1 MSPTWATLLRHAW
14 VRHRVVLL
22 ITAAALCLFE
32 FVGTRLAPTPNE
44 VGWVSTLFA
53 TLPAN
58 LRALLGN
65 EVALSPAG
73 FLAVGYAHPFFMIL
87 LSAWI
92 IRVTSAAVGG
102 EIGRGT
108 MDLLASRPVPRWH
121 FVASGA
127 IAAAAG
133 VAGIVLA
140 AWSGTAIGLATRSI
154 DARAAAFWPVVLGA
168 WLLFTAWAAVGLAIS
183 ATRRDGGA
191 AIAWTT
197 TALAVSFVVDY
208 LARLWAPI
216 SWLRPFS
223 LFRYYEPQAMLA
235 SGMPVVSA
243 VVLAG
248 VIVVAL
254 IAATA
259 GLARRDL

>member
-121 FVASGA
+121 FVAAGA
-127 IAAAAG
+127 VAAAVG
-133 VAGIVLA
+133 VAAIVLA
-140 AWSGTAIGLATRSI
+140 AWLGTAIALGTRPI
-154 DARAAAFWPVVLGA
+154 AARAAAFWPVILGA
-168 WLLFTAWAAVGLAIS
+168 WLLFTAWAAIGLAIS

-197 TALAVSFVVDY
+197 TIMALSFVLDY
-208 LARLWAPI
+208 LARLWAPM

-223 LFRYYEPQAMLA
+223 LFRYYEPQAM
-235 SGMPVVSA
+235 VVSGVA
-243 VVLAG
+243 VLSVVLLAG
-248 VIVVAL
+248 AIVGAL
-254 IAATA
+254 IVATV
-259 GLARRDL
+259 GFARRDL